1 MLVGKLSKLNL
12 ETQEITDYQIEFL
25 ENNNLGIGD
34 QMCEPYKEF
43 YPHGIDI
50 YEDLKI
56 KGDNLSPFLEEASL
70 LAVVNHQKKSSIEF
84 FLIFPDFVNFS
95 NQDEPTLFWVGCT
108 EAPKVTTYF
117 NDVVISDKNGSFY
130 ATHQYDKDLGFY
142 LSLIHI

>member
-12 ETQEITDYQIEFL
+12 ETQEITDYEIEFL

-34 QMCEPYKEF
+34 QTCEPYKEF

-56 KGDNLSPFLEEASL
+56 KGNNLSPFLEEASL
-70 LAVVNHQKKSSIEF
+70 LAVVNHQKRSSIEF

-95 NQDEPTLFWVGCT
+95 NQDEPTFVLGRMYRSSKINYLF
-108 EAPKVTTYF
+108 
-117 NDVVISDKNGSFY
+117 
-130 ATHQYDKDLGFY
+130 
-142 LSLIHI
+142 